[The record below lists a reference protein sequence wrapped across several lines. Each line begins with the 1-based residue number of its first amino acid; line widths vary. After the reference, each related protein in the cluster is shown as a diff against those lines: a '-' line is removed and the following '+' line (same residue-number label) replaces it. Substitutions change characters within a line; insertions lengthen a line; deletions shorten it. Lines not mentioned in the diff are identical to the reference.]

1 MKRKAALTTL
11 RAHEAELKTLGVER
25 LYLFGSVARD
35 EARADSDVDLFFDF
49 NDPKFSLIELIG
61 VQNRLGDL
69 LRTPV
74 DVMTRGSLHPVLR
87 ANIEQSAVRVF

>member
-1 MKRKAALTTL
+1 MKRNAALATL
-11 RAHEAELKTLGVER
+11 RANEAELKTLGVER

-35 EARADSDVDLFFDF
+35 EARADSDIDLFFDF

-61 VQNRLGDL
+61 IQNRLSDL
-69 LRTPV
+69 LRTTA

-87 ANIEQSAVRVF
+87 ANIEQSAVQVF